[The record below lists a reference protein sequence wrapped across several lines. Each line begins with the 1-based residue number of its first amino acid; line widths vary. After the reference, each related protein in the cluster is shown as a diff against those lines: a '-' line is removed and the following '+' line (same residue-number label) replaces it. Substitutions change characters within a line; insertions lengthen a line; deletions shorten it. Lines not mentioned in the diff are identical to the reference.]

1 MKRILL
7 VDSSQAVK
15 ETVALLLAGKYELIR
30 YDSAPEIAALTDS
43 AAAVDLVIAGA
54 CPAPW
59 TAELARLA
67 TEDKVAV
74 LFLADSQAIAKS
86 FVRGAGLGC
95 LVKPFTPY
103 NLKAEMERLL
113 NRTTLSAPAPAL
125 PIAAPGSYLEFPFI
139 SRVEAHLAR
148 RFESS
153 SLPVLIWGELG
164 CGQDRVARAMLS
176 GAADFKAALAL
187 NGVDIGADYLKVK
200 RSEIAAERSARGARP
215 AILIE
220 GLERLSLSGQS
231 MLLNFLDEVE
241 GSHGRL
247 LATANAD
254 LLARVYRGEFLDR
267 LYHKVATLTLPLAP
281 LRERRADIAALA
293 SWFAEVYAA
302 GLGLDNIRF
311 APAAVDRLRD
321 YLWFGNVNEFDMV
334 IARTLAIHGRA
345 RIDAPDLVFDV
356 GALNDAAGFGQSGAM
371 VESALRGEDRT
382 TVPQS
387 SLIASTDSLDGGA
400 SQGLASGAPA
410 LRLLVHELAHELK
423 NPMVTIKTFAQ
434 LLAERYDDASFRARF
449 QDVVDGDIERM
460 DELLKVITEFAGF
473 DQPRKISVA
482 LKDHLHSTLK
492 AINDDCAKR
501 QVRVGWKGNGQGV
514 KIMADAAQLQYAL
527 KNTMLAVLSQTRMGS
542 EIELGLGERG
552 FLTISYLREGERT
565 QSLANY
571 LGDATAPGKENLLPL
586 RIMLAREIVERSG
599 GRFGMDQTDG
609 DREVVT
615 MEFPV
620 V

>member
-7 VDSSQAVK
+7 VDSSPAVK
-15 ETVALLLAGKYELIR
+15 ETVALLLAGQYEIIR
-30 YDSAPEIAALTDS
+30 YDGAPEKAALADT
-43 AAAVDLVIAGA
+43 AAKVDLVIAGA
-54 CPAPW
+54 GPAAW

-67 TEDKVAV
+67 AEDKVAV
-74 LFLADSQAIAKS
+74 LLLADTEAVAKS
-86 FVRGAGLGC
+86 FVCGAGLGC
-95 LVKPFTPY
+95 LIKPFTPY
-103 NLKAEMERLL
+103 DLKATVERLL
-113 NRTTLSAPAPAL
+113 NRITLSAAAPAL
-125 PIAAPGSYLEFPFI
+125 AVAAPRSYLEFPFI
-139 SRVEAHLAR
+139 SRTEAHLAR
-148 RFESS
+148 RFASS

-176 GAADFKAALAL
+176 GEADCKAALPL
-187 NGVDIGADYLKVK
+187 NGVDIGADYLKAK
-200 RSEIAAERSARGARP
+200 RSELAAERNARGVRP
-215 AILIE
+215 VILIE

-241 GSHGRL
+241 GSHGQL

-267 LYHKVATLTLPLAP
+267 LYYKLATLTLPLAP

-293 SWFAEVYAA
+293 RWFAQTYGA
-302 GLGLDNIRF
+302 GLGLDKIRF
-311 APAAVDRLRD
+311 TPAAVDRLGD
-321 YLWFGNVNEFDMV
+321 YLWFGNVNEFDLV
-334 IARTLAIHGRA
+334 IARTLAIHGKA
-345 RIDAPDLVFDV
+345 RIDAADLVFDV
-356 GALNDAAGFGQSGAM
+356 GALKDTAGFGESGAT
-371 VESALRGEDRT
+371 VESESRGEEKT

-387 SLIASTDSLDGGA
+387 SLIAIADSLDADA
-400 SQGLASGAPA
+400 SQGLAGGAPA

-473 DQPRKISVA
+473 DQPRKHSIA
-482 LKDHLHSTLK
+482 LKDYLHSTLK
-492 AINDDCAKR
+492 AINGDCAKR

-514 KIMADAAQLQYAL
+514 KIIADAAQLQYVL
-527 KNTMLAVLSQTRMGS
+527 KNTLLAVLSQARMGS
-542 EIELGLGERG
+542 EIELALGERG
-552 FLTISYLREGERT
+552 SLTISYLREGERI

-571 LGDATAPGKENLLPL
+571 LSDATTPAKENILPL